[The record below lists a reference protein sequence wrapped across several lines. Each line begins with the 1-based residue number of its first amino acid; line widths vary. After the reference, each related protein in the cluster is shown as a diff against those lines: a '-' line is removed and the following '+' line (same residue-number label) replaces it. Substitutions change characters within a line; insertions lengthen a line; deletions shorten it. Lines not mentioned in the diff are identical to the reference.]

1 LPGLGRQMLLVAGDG
16 LDRLGLRHLRLPLSA
31 LARSDSETRDALLG
45 HLLFQQVA
53 QRRAGRR
60 SIRPV
65 ALDRLRFFVGF
76 LRLDGQG
83 HDPVLAV
90 DARELRLDLLAR
102 LQHGACV
109 LDAIARDFGRA
120 NLSDHAAVELHRG
133 ALGVD
138 LLHDALHDAALR
150 VLRDEQRQRVL
161 VELLHAERDSLAL
174 GIDREHDRLELL
186 ALLVVAHRLL
196 AGHVPGEI
204 GEMDE
209 TVDAARQPDEDAE
222 VRDRLHLARDP
233 IALLVVLGE
242 LGPRI
247 GLALLQAQRDA
258 PAILVDVEDH
268 DLDLVTDLHDLVR
281 IDVLVR
287 PIHLGDVHQALD
299 ALLDLDEATVVGD
312 VRHAAEETRTRRIA
326 PRQVFPRIRAEL
338 LQAERYA
345 IALAVELQDL
355 DLELLAD

>member
-1 LPGLGRQMLLVAGDG
+1 
-16 LDRLGLRHLRLPLSA
+16 
-31 LARSDSETRDALLG
+31 
-45 HLLFQQVA
+45 
-53 QRRAGRR
+53 
-60 SIRPV
+60 
-65 ALDRLRFFVGF
+65 
-76 LRLDGQG
+76 
-83 HDPVLAV
+83 
-90 DARELRLDLLAR
+90 
-102 LQHGACV
+102 
-109 LDAIARDFGRA
+109 
-120 NLSDHAAVELHRG
+120 VELHRG

-150 VLRDEQRQRVL
+150 LLRDEQRQRVL

-222 VRDRLHLARDP
+222 VRDRLDLARDS

-287 PIHLGDVHQALD
+287 PIHLGDVHEALD

-355 DLELLAD
+355 DLELLADLHDLGGVLHALPRHVRDVQQAVDTAEIDERAVIGEVFDDALQNGAFLEVLQQLLALGAVLFLDDRAPRDDDVVATLVELDDLELERLA